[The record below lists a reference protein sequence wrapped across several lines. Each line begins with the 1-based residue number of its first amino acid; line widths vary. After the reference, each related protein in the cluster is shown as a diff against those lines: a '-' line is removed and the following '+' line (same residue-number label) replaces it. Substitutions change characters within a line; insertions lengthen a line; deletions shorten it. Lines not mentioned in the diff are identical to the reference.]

1 MRTYSAL
8 IVEKARLPD
17 TATLFRAIADHG
29 AHLSFP
35 GDFRLDRRSGGW
47 VSVQL
52 DGEETGFDY
61 GMDPL
66 GSLIGSDDDD
76 LPPRLTAFGDHLLG
90 FEARGRDSAIAV
102 AHVQWALAERWGAA
116 GWIEEELLTPDE
128 MARDCE
134 AVVRNLAAALAPAA
148 AMRDTAAA
156 AKTTATPAMSLPPQR
171 PPRSAFDRFMV
182 WWWLICIAAALI
194 LVWWKTG

>member
-1 MRTYSAL
+1 MSAYSAL

-17 TATLFRAIADHG
+17 AATLSRAIADHG

-35 GDFRLDRRSGGW
+35 SDFRLDRRSGGW

-52 DGEETGFDY
+52 DGQETGFDY
-61 GMDPL
+61 GID
-66 GSLIGSDDDD
+66 SLSSLVGSDDDD
-76 LPPRLTAFGDHLLG
+76 LPLRLTAFGDHLLG
-90 FEARGRDSAIAV
+90 FEARGRSSAIAV
-102 AHVQWALAERWGAA
+102 AHVQWALADRWGAA
-116 GWIEEELLTPDE
+116 GWIEEELLTPAD

-134 AVVRNLAAALAPAA
+134 SVVRNLPAALAPAA
-148 AMRDTAAA
+148 ETRHAAEG
-156 AKTTATPAMSLPPQR
+156 AKATATPAVSLPPQR
-171 PPRSAFDRFMV
+171 PPRTAFDRFMV